1 MLIQF
6 NRFNKYQYFKYE
18 NNVDLILIRE
28 PELFRNALD
37 RITHDSITW
46 DPYTAHREVHP
57 LEIISY
63 YRGFIRWGGIMVP
76 YLPDRV
82 LRQFGFV

>member
-1 MLIQF
+1 M
-6 NRFNKYQYFKYE
+6 
-18 NNVDLILIRE
+18 
-28 PELFRNALD
+28 NALD
-37 RITHDSITW
+37 RITHDCITW
-46 DPYTAHREVHP
+46 DPYTVNRDVRP

-82 LRQFGFV
+82 L